1 MPKCLIV
8 YFSQSGTTAQVAEC
22 IATGLRSEGYQ
33 VDLCNMNGQQPPDV
47 GGYELL
53 GIGSPVYY
61 FRPPFNVMDYV
72 NSLHDLE
79 GIPAFVFVMH
89 GAYRFDG
96 GNPLRHTLSRKG
108 ACEAGY
114 FHARGPDLFVGY
126 LKEGYLFSPGHPTEE
141 ELAQSEAF
149 GREVAAC
156 VGGKSY
162 FRPEDDRPP
171 SMIYR
176 LERFATGRWFARQ
189 VYSRLFR
196 VDKNRC
202 TSCGVCMELCPA
214 GNITEGRGRRPVWG
228 HDCLLCLT
236 CELKCPE
243 EAITSVIS
251 WPLFRPFMIYNTR
264 CTARDPSIDHVRV
277 DPKAWSRAAS
287 ERTKES
293 LLSK

>member
-1 MPKCLIV
+1 MSKCLIV
-8 YFSQSGTTAQVAEC
+8 YFSQSGTTAQVAER
-22 IATGLRSEGYQ
+22 IAIGLRSDGYQ

-47 GGYELL
+47 GGYDLL

-61 FRPPFNVMDYV
+61 FRPPFNVTDYV
-72 NSLHDLE
+72 NSLPDLE

-96 GNPLRHTLSRKG
+96 GNPIRHTLSRKG
-108 ACEAGY
+108 AREAGY

-126 LKEGYLFSPGHPTEE
+126 LKEGYLFSPGHPREG
-141 ELAQSEAF
+141 ELAQAETF
-149 GREVAAC
+149 GRDVAAH
-156 VGGKSY
+156 VAGKKY
-162 FRPEDDRPP
+162 VRPEDDRPP

-202 TSCGVCMELCPA
+202 TSCGVCIEQCPT
-214 GNITEGRGRRPVWG
+214 GNITEGRARRPVWG
-228 HDCLLCLT
+228 RDCLLCLT
-236 CELKCPE
+236 CELECPE

-251 WPLFRPFMIYNTR
+251 WPLIRPLMVHNVNR
-264 CTARDPSIDHVRV
+264 ASQDPSLDHVRI
-277 DPKAWSRAAS
+277 DRRSWSQAS
-287 ERTKES
+287 SGRTK
-293 LLSK
+293 

>member
-1 MPKCLIV
+1 MSKCLIV
-8 YFSQSGTTAQVAEC
+8 YFSQSGTTAQVAER

-33 VDLCNMNGQQPPDV
+33 VDLCNMNGQQPPNV
-47 GGYELL
+47 GDYDLL
-53 GIGSPVYY
+53 GIGTPVYY
-61 FRPPFNVMDYV
+61 YRPPFNVEDYL
-72 NSLHDLE
+72 NRLPDL
-79 GIPAFVFVMH
+79 GGLPAFAFVMY
-89 GAYRFDG
+89 GTYRFDA
-96 GNPLRHTLSRKG
+96 GNKIRHALARKG
-108 ACEAGY
+108 AREVGY

-126 LKEGYLFSPGHPTEE
+126 LKEGYLFSPGHPVEGD
-141 ELAQSEAF
+141 LAQSEAF
-149 GREVAAC
+149 GRGVAAC

-162 FRPEDDRPP
+162 VRPEDDNPP

-176 LERFATGRWFARQ
+176 LERFLTGRWFARQ

-228 HDCLLCLT
+228 RDCLLCLT

-243 EAITSVIS
+243 EAIASPVS

-264 CTARDPSIDHVRV
+264 CTARDPSIDHLRV

-287 ERTKES
+287 GRTEES